1 MRTLET
7 VATQTRAGV
16 RVRAGEGWTDLYIYP
31 GHRYKMVDAML
42 TNLHEP
48 RSSHLLLVAAFAGRE
63 FTLEAYH
70 EVVRAE
76 YRFDLFGDSMLIL

>member
-1 MRTLET
+1 
-7 VATQTRAGV
+7 
-16 RVRAGEGWTDLYIYP
+16 
-31 GHRYKMVDAML
+31 MVDAML

-48 RSSHLLLVAAFAGRE
+48 RSSHLLLVAAFAGKD
-63 FTLEAYH
+63 FTLEAYR